1 MEFLER
7 NFVGGLW
14 QVHPGDEM
22 AAQDGDLDLIS
33 VKICRRGLFQT
44 LHTAANHA
52 GRRQRAV
59 YTLEHACMRTQRRT
73 DESEIRPAA
82 GAARPAVCY
91 QAYAHLAP

>member
-22 AAQDGDLDLIS
+22 AAQDADLDLIS

-52 GRRQRAV
+52 GRRRSTHWSMRACARSAAQMRV
-59 YTLEHACMRTQRRT
+59 KYALLLVRRALLCAIRLTPTLHPE
-73 DESEIRPAA
+73 
-82 GAARPAVCY
+82 
-91 QAYAHLAP
+91 